1 MKLLTTLLTL
11 LVLPLAADEPTTIAC
26 GNLVYGKNQ
35 TSVCFA
41 STFLKDAARETGL
54 DIKPEFDRIK
64 LASDEVFSTPMCI
77 FTGEG
82 NFSLNEAERKN
93 LKQYVMNGGFIIVS
107 PGCSDEKWNAAFKR
121 ELAAI
126 FPAYPLES
134 LPMDHELFSMVH
146 TITNLPT
153 KRGAQI
159 KLQGMTVNGRLAI
172 LYSPEGLNNARNA
185 KGCCCCGGNEL
196 KNSRE
201 INVNALIYALVY

>member
-1 MKLLTTLLTL
+1 MKLL
-11 LVLPLAADEPTTIAC
+11 LPLLLAFTLPLLAESTAIEC

-41 STFLKDAARETGL
+41 STFLKDAAKETGL
-54 DIKPEFDRIK
+54 DISPEFNRIK
-64 LASDEVFSTPMCI
+64 LESDEVFQTPICI

-82 NFSLNEAERKN
+82 AFTLNEAERKN

-121 ELAAI
+121 ELAAV
-126 FPAYPLES
+126 FPGHPLEPLS
-134 LPMDHELFSMVH
+134 MEHELFSMVH
-146 TITNLPT
+146 TITKLDAGS
-153 KRGAQI
+153 RAGHI
-159 KLQGMTVNGRLAI
+159 KLHGITVNGRLAI

-196 KNSRE
+196 RNSRE
-201 INVNALIYALVY
+201 INVNALVYALVY

>member
-1 MKLLTTLLTL
+1 MKLLTTLLAL
-11 LVLPLAADEPTTIAC
+11 LAIPLAAEPTAISC

-41 STFLKDAARETGL
+41 STFLKDAAQATGL
-54 DIKPEFDRIK
+54 EIDPEFKRIK
-64 LASDEVFSTPMCI
+64 LGADEIFTTPMCI

-82 NFSLNEAERKN
+82 EFTLNEAERKN

-121 ELAAI
+121 ELAAV
-126 FPAYPLES
+126 FPGHPLEPLS
-134 LPMDHELFSMVH
+134 MDHELFSMVH
-146 TITNLPT
+146 TITELDAGS
-153 KRGAQI
+153 RVGHI
-159 KLQGMTVNGRLAI
+159 KLQGITVNGRLAI

-196 KNSRE
+196 RNSRE
-201 INVNALIYALVY
+201 INVNALVYALIY

>member
-11 LVLPLAADEPTTIAC
+11 LIVPLAAEPTTIAC
-26 GNLVYGKNQ
+26 GNLVYGKGQ

-41 STFLKDAARETGL
+41 STFLKDAAKETGL

-64 LASDEVFSTPMCI
+64 LASDEVFTTPLCI

-82 NFSLNEAERKN
+82 NFTLNEAERKN

-121 ELAAI
+121 ELAAV
-126 FPAYPLES
+126 FPGHPLEPLS
-134 LPMDHELFSMVH
+134 MDHELFSMVH
-146 TITNLPT
+146 TITKLPT
-153 KRGAQI
+153 KRGANI
-159 KLQGMTVNGRLAI
+159 KLLGITVNGRLAI

-196 KNSRE
+196 RNSRE

>member
-1 MKLLTTLLTL
+1 MKIIFAILTL
-11 LVLPLAADEPTTIAC
+11 SAALLAANPTKISC

-35 TSVCFA
+35 TSICFA

-54 DIKPEFDRIK
+54 DIKTEFNRIK
-64 LASDEVFSTPMCI
+64 LATDEVFSTPLCI

-82 NFSLNEAERKN
+82 NFQLNEAERKN
-93 LKQYVMNGGFIIVS
+93 LKQYVMNGGFVIIS
-107 PGCSDEKWNAAFKR
+107 PGCSDEKWNAALKR

-126 FPAYPLES
+126 FPGRPLEPLS
-134 LPMDHELFSMVH
+134 MDHELFSMVH
-146 TITNLPT
+146 TITKLDAGS
-153 KRGAQI
+153 RAGHI
-159 KLQGMTVNGRLAI
+159 KLHGISINGRLAI

-196 KNSRE
+196 RNSRE